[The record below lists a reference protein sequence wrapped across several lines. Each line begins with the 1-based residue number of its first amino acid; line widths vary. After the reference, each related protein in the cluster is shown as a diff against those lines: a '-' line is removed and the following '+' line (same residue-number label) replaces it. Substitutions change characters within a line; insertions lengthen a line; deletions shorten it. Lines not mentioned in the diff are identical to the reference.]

1 MAAVAV
7 ECAVAVVV
15 ADFEAAEAADFEAAV
30 VAHSVAV
37 EAADFEAVGSV
48 EAASAAVASGVVD
61 SAEVFVD
68 FVAALDF
75 AEDSEL
81 SLSTDFTVATVAMD
95 TTIRSST
102 IPIQIPILLRTHIL
116 ILDMIRA
123 RLAS

>member
-48 EAASAAVASGVVD
+48 EAASEAVASGVVD

>member
-1 MAAVAV
+1 MAAVAVAV

-48 EAASAAVASGVVD
+48 EAAAVASGVVD